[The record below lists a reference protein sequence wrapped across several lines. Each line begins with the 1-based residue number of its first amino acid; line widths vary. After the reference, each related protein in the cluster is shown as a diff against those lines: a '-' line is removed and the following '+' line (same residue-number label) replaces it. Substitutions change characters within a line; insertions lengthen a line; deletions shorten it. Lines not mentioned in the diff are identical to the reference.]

1 MLCSCCLTPYLGLSW
16 FPIFVLS
23 FQMIQRRPHG
33 PDVEVSVGAGC
44 PGPGWQPRAVLRR
57 PRHPA
62 QLVRPPGALAA
73 AGGRGVEG
81 VDVDRVVDGPVGP
94 HGSPG
99 GQQLQAGQRALA
111 GKNQVT
117 RVHTAEMFAKILSEF
132 TFSVPRVE
140 KTCVVE
146 AALTKWRMRN

>member
-1 MLCSCCLTPYLGLSW
+1 M
-16 FPIFVLS
+16 
-23 FQMIQRRPHG
+23 
-33 PDVEVSVGAGC
+33 
-44 PGPGWQPRAVLRR
+44 
-57 PRHPA
+57 A
-62 QLVRPPGALAA
+62 QLVRPPGPLAA

-81 VDVDRVVDGPVGP
+81 VHVDRVVDGPVGP